1 MLHSINMSLNMYI
14 YILYIIYVYIYVIHI
29 HDIHI
34 HYTSINIHI
43 LYFASF
49 NYYTIHTSLYI
60 VDPGL
65 YMAYCAD
72 HMHMCML
79 CMFPGG
85 GGVPPEGPG
94 RGGVLTQKK
103 GQYVVY

>member
-1 MLHSINMSLNMYI
+1 
-14 YILYIIYVYIYVIHI
+14 
-29 HDIHI
+29 
-34 HYTSINIHI
+34 
-43 LYFASF
+43 
-49 NYYTIHTSLYI
+49 
-60 VDPGL
+60 
-65 YMAYCAD
+65 MAYCAD